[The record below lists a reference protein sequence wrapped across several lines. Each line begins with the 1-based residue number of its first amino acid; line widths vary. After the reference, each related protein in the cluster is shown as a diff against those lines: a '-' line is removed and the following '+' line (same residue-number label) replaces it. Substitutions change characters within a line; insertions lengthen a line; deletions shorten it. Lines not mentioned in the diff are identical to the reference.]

1 MQTAARMTSD
11 NPVVE
16 CADRARALNSQHTV
30 RLAVLTLLIPFGCHL
45 IGLHFGK
52 TWFGVVGILL
62 AGRFV
67 IFPHIMREHRFYT
80 SLQCP
85 HCQQPAGRYLSRQR
99 RIYLHC
105 QHCGQES
112 PTDCMIPWAGGPP
125 CKL

>member
-1 MQTAARMTSD
+1 MPPASQT
-11 NPVVE
+11 PVVE
-16 CADRARALNSQHTV
+16 CADRARALNSQFTFLHM
-30 RLAVLTLLIPFGCHL
+30 ALTLLIPFGCQL
-45 IGLHFGK
+45 IGFHVGV

-62 AGRFV
+62 VGLFV
-67 IFPHIMREHRFYT
+67 IFPHMQRMDRFYT

-85 HCQQPAGRYLSRQR
+85 HCQQPIGRYGGRKR
-99 RIYLHC
+99 RLYLHC